1 MRYKSGYKAEKR
13 QELLNISGQLAKKNG
28 FQATGI
34 DRFMKQAGVTSGA
47 FYSHFSSKND
57 LFKNLIENEL
67 QQSFELWQKNPF
79 EDAEQWLDFEMDR
92 YLTLS
97 HLERPDHGCVLPT
110 LASEVARADLD
121 IRQAFQAEMQR
132 GLQIF
137 IQHLGSEDKAWAVL
151 SQLVGAVLL
160 ARSVVDESVKIL
172 ILESS
177 KLNIK
182 SML

>member
-67 QQSFELWQKNPF
+67 QQSFALWQENPF

-177 KLNIK
+177 KRNIK

>member
-67 QQSFELWQKNPF
+67 QQSFALWQENPF

>member
-79 EDAEQWLDFEMDR
+79 EDAEQWLDFEMNR

>member
-67 QQSFELWQKNPF
+67 QQSFALWQENPF

-177 KLNIK
+177 KQNIK

>member
-34 DRFMKQAGVTSGA
+34 DGFMKQAGVTSGA

-57 LFKNLIENEL
+57 LFKNIIENEL

-79 EDAEQWLDFEMDR
+79 EDAEQWLDFEMNR

-97 HLERPDHGCVLPT
+97 HLERADHGCVLPT

-121 IRQAFQAEMQR
+121 IRQAFQTEMQR

>member
-67 QQSFELWQKNPF
+67 QQSFALWQENPF
-79 EDAEQWLDFEMDR
+79 EDAEQWLDFEMNR

-177 KLNIK
+177 KQNIK